1 MAVDTHALQDRLT
14 NLLTKPKQGPASND
28 FLGALESH
36 VKVTSADQPTVDL
49 DKRTVTIMI
58 NLTVTFREFGRQ
70 TVTTG
75 RPITSSPVMS
85 ATRVIPMAGK
95 NRRTDSMVSSGE
107 ITRCVPVRCFFAA
120 CRPVSGRT
128 RPGS

>member
-1 MAVDTHALQDRLT
+1 VAVDTHALQDRLT

-58 NLTVTFREFGRQ
+58 KLTVTFREFAA
-70 TVTTG
+70 TTKATLTLSL
-75 RPITSSPVMS
+75 RDLS
-85 ATRVIPMAGK
+85 ARLEDADRISISLPNGVDADTLGFHLNVAGS
-95 NRRTDSMVSSGE
+95 TE
-107 ITRCVPVRCFFAA
+107 T
-120 CRPVSGRT
+120 
-128 RPGS
+128 